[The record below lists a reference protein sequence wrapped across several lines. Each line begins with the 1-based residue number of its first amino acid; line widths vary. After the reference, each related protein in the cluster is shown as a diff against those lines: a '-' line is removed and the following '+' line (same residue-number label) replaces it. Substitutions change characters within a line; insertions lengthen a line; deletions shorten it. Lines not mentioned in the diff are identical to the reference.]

1 MCQPIRIALA
11 ALATFCFCLLV
22 LGCGSGEAFEGGVRL
37 PESTAE
43 GASWSPHGEWI
54 AIPNKEGV
62 LLRDVVDAGRKQLQA
77 PPMRRHQ
84 GAMPGRFGWSSD
96 AGEVHYVTKIGP
108 AENRGGWITVVPT
121 DGGEVRQVP
130 LGTSVQA
137 TAWSPAGW
145 PLVYST
151 GPYAISGGG
160 PIGPK
165 SALWTV
171 DGLDSPPRLLLNLR
185 GEEAGPEFSPDGKRL
200 AFALRSN
207 KGVLGLWVA
216 RRNGSHPR
224 RIAGPLIDIGY
235 RWSPDGR
242 QIAMITT
249 TLRGDRRQH
258 LYVVPS
264 NGGRLRELSDEEVDG
279 EPAWTP
285 DGRWITYATYEG
297 TIKRIRPDGSGAR
310 TIAGF
315 DHKHVRDLLWSPDG
329 RYLSFSAEEIIE
341 SD

>member
-1 MCQPIRIALA
+1 MKA
-11 ALATFCFCLLV
+11 ARNVLVAVAAFCLCLLA
-22 LGCGSGEAFEGGVRL
+22 LGCGSGEAFETGVRL

-43 GASWSPHGEWI
+43 GASWAPEGARI
-54 AIPNKEGV
+54 AIPNKDGV
-62 LLRDVVDAGRKQLQA
+62 LLRDIDGGKRTQLKA

-84 GAMPGRFGWSSD
+84 GAMPGRFGWSPD
-96 AGEVHYVTKIGP
+96 EGEVHYVTNIGP
-108 AENRGGWITVVPT
+108 GENRGGWITVVPT
-121 DGGEVRQVP
+121 DGGDVRQVA
-130 LGTSVQA
+130 LGSSVQA

-151 GPYAISGGG
+151 GPYAISGSG

-171 DGLDSPPRLLLNLR
+171 DGLDSPPRLLLNFR
-185 GEEAGPEFSPDGKRL
+185 GEEAAPEFSPDGKRL
-200 AFALRSN
+200 AFALRSA
-207 KGVLGLWVA
+207 KGVVGLWVA
-216 RRNGSHPR
+216 RLDQTHPR
-224 RIAGPLIDIGY
+224 RIAGSLIGIAY
-235 RWSPDGR
+235 RWSPDGKW
-242 QIAMITT
+242 IAMITT
-249 TLRGDRRQH
+249 TLKGDRRQH

-297 TIKRIRPDGSGAR
+297 TIKRIRPDGSGVR
-310 TIAGF
+310 TIAKL
-315 DHKHVRDLLWSPDG
+315 DHQHVRDLLWSPNGD
-329 RYLSFSAEEIIE
+329 YLAYSADEIIE